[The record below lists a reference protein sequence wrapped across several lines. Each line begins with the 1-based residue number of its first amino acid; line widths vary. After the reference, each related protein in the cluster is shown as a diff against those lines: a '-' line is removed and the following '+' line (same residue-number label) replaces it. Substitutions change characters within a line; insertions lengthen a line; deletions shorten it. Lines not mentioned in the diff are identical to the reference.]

1 MRENGR
7 NGSPDER
14 KKENGTVKR
23 KQFPLALW
31 IFVGLLAG
39 VAAGAAL
46 MCVPNGV
53 DIAKSYIKPF
63 GTIFLNLLKFVV
75 VPIVLFSIASG
86 VISMGDISRVGSVG
100 GKTVVYYMCTTAFAV
115 ILALILAS
123 AAKAMNLFTPLDTA
137 GLEYAPPEGQSLMD
151 TIVAIFPSNA
161 VTPLAS
167 ATMLQVIVI
176 SLLLGFGVLLAGD
189 KGRVAGDVVSSFNE
203 VFLKIMDLIIRLSP
217 LGVACLICPVVAENG
232 PQVLGKLAAVLLVAY
247 VGYIVHAAL
256 VYSSSVAALGGV
268 SPLAFFRGMAP
279 AMMMAFSSA
288 SSVGTLPFT
297 LECSE
302 RLGARREVASFVLPL
317 GATINMDGTAIY
329 QGVCAV
335 FIASCYGMDLT
346 LGNMAT
352 IVLTATLASI
362 GTAGVP
368 GAGMVMLAM
377 VLQSV
382 NIPVEGIAL
391 VAGIDRVFDMGRTT
405 INITGDAACAVI
417 VSKMEDRRLAKA
429 EKK

>member
-1 MRENGR
+1 M
-7 NGSPDER
+7 
-14 KKENGTVKR
+14 KKR
-23 KQFPLALW
+23 QMPLAVW
-31 IFVGLLAG
+31 IFAGLVVGIAVGLILIPVQIGELTGLA
-39 VAAGAAL
+39 
-46 MCVPNGV
+46 
-53 DIAKSYIKPF
+53 IAKNYIKPF

-86 VISMGDISRVGSVG
+86 VISMEDVRKVGSVG

-115 ILALILAS
+115 LMALILSS
-123 AAKAMNLFTPLDTA
+123 AARMAGLFKTLSTA
-137 GLEYAPPEGQSLMD
+137 GLSYEPPAGQSLMD
-151 TIVAIFPSNA
+151 TIVAIFPSNPI
-161 VTPLAS
+161 TPLAN

-176 SLLLGFGVLLAGD
+176 SILLGFGILLAGE
-189 KGRVAGDVVSSFNE
+189 KGKLAGQVVDSFNE
-203 VFLKIMDLIIRLSP
+203 VFLKIMDFIIKFSP
-217 LGVACLICPVVAENG
+217 IGVACLICPVVCENG
-232 PQVLGKLAAVLLVAY
+232 PSILGDLFMVLLVAY
-247 VGYIVHAAL
+247 VGYALHALL
-256 VYSSSVAALGGV
+256 VYSVTVKALGGV
-268 SPLAFFRGMAP
+268 SPGKFFRGMAP
-279 AMMMAFSSA
+279 AMIMAFSSA

-297 LECSE
+297 MECSE
-302 RLGARREVASFVLPL
+302 KLGARREVASFVLPL

-335 FIASCYGMDLT
+335 FIATCFGIELT
-346 LGNMAT
+346 IGQMLT

-391 VAGIDRVFDMGRTT
+391 VAGIDRLFDMGRTV

-417 VSKMEDRRLAKA
+417 ISKMDGRNPAGN
-429 EKK
+429 